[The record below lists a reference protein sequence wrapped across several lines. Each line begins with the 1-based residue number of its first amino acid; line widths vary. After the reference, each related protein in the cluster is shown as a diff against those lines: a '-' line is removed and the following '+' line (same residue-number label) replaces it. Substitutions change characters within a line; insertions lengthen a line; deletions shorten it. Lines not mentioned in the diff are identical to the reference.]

1 MKSKKNL
8 LKFTNN
14 NSHFIDNRYVIIKP
28 FSKKNLTKEF
38 LNALNNK
45 EINKYLTFQ
54 RQTKKTLLKYY
65 NKRIKNKELYYAI
78 INKKPIKFIGT
89 FTVRCNRK
97 VFPQR
102 HKYTIG
108 NVIFIKK
115 YWGSKSSKISFKV
128 LLDFIFNVLNLKR
141 IYAVTFQQNVSAN
154 FNLISN
160 NFKIINKKNNLF
172 NFLLTKKN
180 YKKENN
186 KDYNY
191 VIKNADLR
199 QSIKI

>member
-1 MKSKKNL
+1 MKSKNNL
-8 LKFTNN
+8 IKFINN
-14 NSHFIDNRYVIIKP
+14 NSYFIDNRYVIIKP

-65 NKRIKNKELYYAI
+65 NKRIKKKELYYAI

-97 VFPQR
+97 IFPQR
-102 HKYTIG
+102 YKYTIG
-108 NVIFIKK
+108 NVVFIKK

-128 LLDFIFNVLNLKR
+128 FLDFIFNVLNLKR

-199 QSIKI
+199 

>member
-1 MKSKKNL
+1 MKSKNNL
-8 LKFTNN
+8 IKFINN
-14 NSHFIDNRYVIIKP
+14 NSYFIDNRYVIIKP

-65 NKRIKNKELYYAI
+65 NKRIKKKELYYAI

-97 VFPQR
+97 IFPQR
-102 HKYTIG
+102 YKYTIG
-108 NVIFIKK
+108 NVVFIKK

-199 QSIKI
+199 

>member
-1 MKSKKNL
+1 
-8 LKFTNN
+8 
-14 NSHFIDNRYVIIKP
+14 VIIKP

-65 NKRIKNKELYYAI
+65 NKRIKKKELYYAI

-97 VFPQR
+97 IFPQR
-102 HKYTIG
+102 YKYTIG
-108 NVIFIKK
+108 NVVFIKK

-128 LLDFIFNVLNLKR
+128 FLDFIFNVLNLKR

-199 QSIKI
+199 

>member
-1 MKSKKNL
+1 MKSKNNL
-8 LKFTNN
+8 IKFINN
-14 NSHFIDNRYVIIKP
+14 NSHVIDNRYVIIKP

-45 EINKYLTFQ
+45 EINKYLSFQ

-65 NKRIKNKELYYAI
+65 NKRIKKKELYYAI

-97 VFPQR
+97 IFPQR
-102 HKYTIG
+102 YKYTIG
-108 NVIFIKK
+108 NVVFIKK

-128 LLDFIFNVLNLKR
+128 FLDFIFNVLNLKR

-199 QSIKI
+199 

>member
-1 MKSKKNL
+1 MKSKNNL
-8 LKFTNN
+8 IKFINN
-14 NSHFIDNRYVIIKP
+14 NSHVIDNRYVIIKP

-65 NKRIKNKELYYAI
+65 NKRIKKKELYYAI

-97 VFPQR
+97 IFPQR
-102 HKYTIG
+102 YKYTIG
-108 NVIFIKK
+108 NVVFIKK

-128 LLDFIFNVLNLKR
+128 FLDFIFNVLNLKR

-199 QSIKI
+199 

>member
-45 EINKYLTFQ
+45 EINKYLSFQ

-65 NKRIKNKELYYAI
+65 DKKIKKQELYYAI
-78 INKKPIKFIGT
+78 INKKPKKFIGT
-89 FTVRCNRK
+89 FTVRINRRN
-97 VFPQR
+97 Q
-102 HKYTIG
+102 YIIG

-115 YWGSKSSKISFKV
+115 YWGSKTSKISFKV
-128 LLDFIFNVLNLKR
+128 FLDFIFNVLNLKR
-141 IYAVTFQQNVSAN
+141 LYAVTIQQNVASN

-160 NFKIINKKNNLF
+160 NFKIINKKNNKF
-172 NFLLTKKN
+172 NFLLNKKN

-186 KDYNY
+186 IDYNY

-199 QSIKI
+199 